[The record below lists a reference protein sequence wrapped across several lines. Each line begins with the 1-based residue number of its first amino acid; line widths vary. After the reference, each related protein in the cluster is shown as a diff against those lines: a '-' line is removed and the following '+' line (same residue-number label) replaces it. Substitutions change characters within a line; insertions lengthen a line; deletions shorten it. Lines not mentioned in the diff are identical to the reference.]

1 MDKTRQENCAD
12 ARELAS
18 ALADGELQGDE
29 LARALDVLRAD
40 EEAQMCWHTYHLVG
54 DVMRSGASAAL
65 RPHDPDFL
73 AALHQRLQDEAA
85 TPRSTEV
92 RLTRQLP
99 RHSANDSVWRWKLV
113 AGLCS
118 LAAVAML
125 GWQFAAALRDEG
137 AGVQLARSAP
147 PVSAA
152 AQTTQLASA
161 EVPVMIRD
169 PQLDQ
174 LIAAHQQ
181 QGGTSALQMPAG
193 FLRNATFERPA
204 R

>member
-12 ARELAS
+12 TRELAS

-40 EEAQMCWHTYHLVG
+40 EEAQMRWHTYHLVG
-54 DVMRSGASAAL
+54 DVMRSGASAPL
-65 RPHDPDFL
+65 QPHDPAFL
-73 AALHQRLQDEAA
+73 AGLRQRLRDEASA
-85 TPRSTEV
+85 PRRSV
-92 RLTRQLP
+92 AHLTRQLP
-99 RHSANDSVWRWKLV
+99 RPSANDSVWRWKLA

-125 GWQFAAALRDEG
+125 GWQFATALRDEG
-137 AGVQLARSAP
+137 AGVQLARSAR

>member
-1 MDKTRQENCAD
+1 MDKTRQENCAE

-29 LARALDVLRAD
+29 LARALDVLRTD
-40 EEAQMCWHTYHLVG
+40 QEAQMCWHTYHLVG

-73 AALHQRLQDEAA
+73 AGLHQRLQDEAA
-85 TPRSTEV
+85 APRRSV
-92 RLTRQLP
+92 AHLARQVP
-99 RHSANDSVWRWKLV
+99 QPSANDSVWRWKLV

-118 LAAVAML
+118 LAAVALL
-125 GWQFAAALRDEG
+125 GWQFAAALRDDG
-137 AGVQLARSAP
+137 AGVQLARSAA

-152 AQTTQLASA
+152 VQTTQLASA

-169 PQLDQ
+169 PQLDR